1 MSAAI
6 PERIGKYRVL
16 RLLGAGGMGR
26 VYLALDPDIGREVAI
41 KQVTLSADPLARQRF
56 LREAQTMGRL
66 NHPNIVTLLEF
77 GVDAE
82 APFLVLELLSGED
95 GGTWMMRPHTLREQL
110 QVMLDI
116 ARAIDTAHRADVLH
130 RDLKPD
136 NVRVLENGHCKLL
149 DFGIALSNA
158 GQLTASG
165 YFVGTPEYVA
175 PEVMSGDAH
184 TPAADIYALGLLYYV
199 LLSGDNPFRGD
210 TTQATVARVIQRTP
224 PSLRSLVL
232 GVPVALAE
240 SIDACLSKD
249 PQQRPSSAAA
259 IVKVLEQ
266 SLAQAPEDAR
276 VVRAPMRTDTRAQS
290 LPVTQATPQAAQP
303 QTRRGRSLWIWPLI
317 FALVAVLAHVMS
329 QQQMPDERAPVA
341 GDGTPVDAA
350 VQPDKDGQSAAIAAP
365 VEQTAI
371 DVGAQDSS
379 DASAEAARDV
389 TQLPALQK
397 SPSTPPADN
406 VRASAKPPQETEAPS
421 KSVAQPAPSSPRR
434 ESTATQSP
442 ATLPGSEKPVPAAA
456 DAGVAAVPQQSTAT
470 PSTAAAPAAVPTS
483 IEVTVSRVVP
493 QVFKSGR
500 TTTVRIE
507 GVRLDAVRSVSI
519 DAGGV
524 PDARFRLGTLRHEGG
539 ATLSFTLA
547 VARGVP
553 LGSYTLVLK
562 GEGVHT
568 APLLLEVSL

>member
-1 MSAAI
+1 MPVAI

-26 VYLALDPDIGREVAI
+26 VYLAVDPDIGREVAI

-210 TTQATVARVIQRTP
+210 TAQATVARVIQRTP

-240 SIDACLSKD
+240 LIDACLSKD
-249 PQQRPSSAAA
+249 PQQRPPSAAA

-276 VVRAPMRTDTRAQS
+276 VARAPTRADTRAQS

-317 FALVAVLAHVMS
+317 FALVAVLAYVMS
-329 QQQMPDERAPVA
+329 QQMPYERRPVA
-341 GDGTPVDAA
+341 GDGTAVDAA
-350 VQPDKDGQSAAIAAP
+350 AQPDKDGQSAAISAP

-371 DVGAQDSS
+371 DADVQDPSDISTEGMRDDIPVPAPQERSS
-379 DASAEAARDV
+379 
-389 TQLPALQK
+389 TQ
-397 SPSTPPADN
+397 PADN
-406 VRASAKPPQETEAPS
+406 VRASANPPQEAEAAP
-421 KSVAQPAPSSPRR
+421 KSATQPAPSPPRP
-434 ESTATQSP
+434 ESNEIQSP
-442 ATLPGSEKPVPAAA
+442 ATPLSGSEKPVPAAA
-456 DAGVAAVPQQSTAT
+456 DTDAAAVPQQSAAM
-470 PSTAAAPAAVPTS
+470 PSTPAAPAAIPAS
-483 IEVTVSRVVP
+483 IEVAVSRVVP
-493 QVFKSGR
+493 QVLKSGR

-507 GVRLDAVRSVSI
+507 GVRLDAVHSVSI

-524 PDARFRLGTLRHEGG
+524 PDARFRIGTLRHEGDNV
-539 ATLSFTLA
+539 LSFTLA

-562 GEGVHT
+562 GEGVHA
-568 APLLLEVSL
+568 APQLLEISL